1 MKRQPL
7 AKRVGAIIRQL
18 RLEAGLSQE
27 DFADRCGLHRT
38 YIGCVERGEKVITI
52 ETANKIAG
60 ALGLS
65 LAQLFQPLDN
75 DK

>member
-52 ETANKIAG
+52 ETANKIAN

-65 LAQLFQPLDN
+65 LAQLFQPLD
-75 DK
+75 DGK